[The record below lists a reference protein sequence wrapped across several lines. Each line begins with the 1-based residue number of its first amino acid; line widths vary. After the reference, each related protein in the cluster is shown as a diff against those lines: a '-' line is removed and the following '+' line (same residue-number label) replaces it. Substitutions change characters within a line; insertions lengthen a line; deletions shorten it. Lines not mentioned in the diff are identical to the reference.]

1 MQQNEYTEN
10 LFRSVDTIV
19 AERIKN
25 LSYDYTQ
32 LMEITDD
39 NNANAG
45 MYKVKLNSN
54 TDVVA
59 YADNPSYQIGDQ
71 VYVLNTGDGDRR
83 FILGTFLKNSTGR
96 IDRSNSDLL
105 KLQNDVNNLSYSTED
120 LKASLLI
127 LPEQVDLKL
136 QALNEKIISTLQL
149 NQEKI
154 NLQFL
159 NTEAKLSSSFEITAE
174 MLRTEFYNETDQLHS
189 TFLQTAGIIQTQVRD
204 EANERWSRI
213 TQTAD
218 EIKSEVSDEV
228 NGLYSAISQ
237 TAGEIRNEVHD
248 EVNGLNSLIDQTAGE
263 ILLQVTD
270 DLNGQRAALD
280 VLANGITARVED
292 MEQGY
297 SEISQTADKIS
308 SRVES
313 LYGNYSQ
320 ILQTADMINSRVEGL
335 YSNYSEIKQTAD
347 MISSR
352 VQGIEGNYS
361 ELIQTADMISSRV
374 EDVNGYASTIEQT
387 AKSIKLSVDNPD
399 ENGKSSTIHLLQDGI
414 EISSSEINFDGL
426 VSFSNLSGKV
436 HDKRTIIDGGYI
448 SAHSITAEQI
458 SADQF
463 NVKIDGN
470 GNEWHGKAGFLGY
483 GQGHDGRDITH
494 GVMLAGPGGDNYFIA
509 TTSGVRMTCGSAS
522 NSPSFYVG
530 SNGAHVTNAS
540 LFVKGN
546 QVVTSSD
553 RNIKNNISYNLEK
566 YHGFYNLLQPAYYKY
581 NDGTSNRYHLGFI
594 YQDVE
599 QALLKN
605 DLTSQDFAG
614 LVKNH
619 NLDDGE
625 VECGLR
631 YEEFISLNTYMIQK
645 TRKELKEKDNKIQQ
659 LENKVNE
666 LEQKLN
672 LLLETLS

>member
-59 YADNPSYQIGDQ
+59 YADNPSYQTGDQ

-105 KLQNDVNNLSYSTED
+105 KLQNDVDNLSYSTED

-127 LPEQVDLKL
+127 LPKQVDLKL
-136 QALNEKIISTLQL
+136 QALDEKITSTLQL
-149 NQEKI
+149 NEKKI

-159 NTEAKLSSSFEITAE
+159 NTEAKLSSYFEMTAE

-189 TFLQTAGIIQTQVRD
+189 TFLQTAGMIQTQVRD

-320 ILQTADMINSRVEGL
+320 ILQTADMISSRVEGL
-335 YSNYSEIKQTAD
+335 YGNYSEIKQTAD

-352 VQGIEGNYS
+352 VEGIEGNYS
-361 ELIQTADMISSRV
+361 EIVQTAEMIRSRV
-374 EDVNGYASTIEQT
+374 EDVNGYASTIQQE
-387 AKSIKLSVDNPD
+387 ARSIKLEVTDPIEDGHGSKIKLTGN
-399 ENGKSSTIHLLQDGI
+399 GI
-414 EISSSEINFDGL
+414 ETESQEIKFKGMVTFEDLKGTK
-426 VSFSNLSGKV
+426 GK
-436 HDKRTIIDGGYI
+436 TIIDGSTIKAGT
-448 SAHSITAEQI
+448 ITADQI
-458 SADQF
+458 SAKDF
-463 NVKIDGN
+463 KIQDPN
-470 GNEWHGKAGFLGY
+470 GGGICLGE
-483 GQGHDGRDITH
+483 G
-494 GVMLAGPGGDNYFIA
+494 
-509 TTSGVRMTCGSAS
+509 
-522 NSPSFYVG
+522 
-530 SNGAHVTNAS
+530 
-540 LFVKGN
+540 
-546 QVVTSSD
+546 
-553 RNIKNNISYNLEK
+553 
-566 YHGFYNLLQPAYYKY
+566 
-581 NDGTSNRYHLGFI
+581 NDGTSNTYGAKMYGYEAKDTSYIIATNAGVRMTSLGGSFYVSGDGKTGGAYVQEGTTLYTPTGSVSKSDRNKKNSISYDMSKYDKFYSLLKPVFYKFNEGTSNRFHTGFI

-599 QALLKN
+599 KGLLQSN
-605 DLTSQDFAG
+605 LTSQDFAG
-614 LVKNH
+614 LVKSH
-619 NLDDGE
+619 NGNGE

-645 TRKELKEKDNKIQQ
+645 TRKELEEKDNKIQQ
-659 LENKVNE
+659 LENKIDE